1 MATTLSFNPFNNLG
15 EQIEYGAL
23 ANSCGFGQDES
34 KSSFRCIADEMI
46 RLRRENRIADE
57 IIRLRKENEALKSQ
71 LAADEEEEEEH
82 TEEDTIAE
90 FNKEADLLGATAQQR
105 EYGLAMM
112 KTAFKD
118 EDPVRKAMT
127 LTRDAITRV
136 VKENEYLKAKLAEK
150 EKEEE
155 EEELCCVIC
164 DCELDEAAG
173 EVCRRDWEGE
183 YAPMCACC
191 WDDKEAEED
200 ADEETDEE

>member
-1 MATTLSFNPFNNLG
+1 M
-15 EQIEYGAL
+15 EEKYEKK
-23 ANSCGFGQDES
+23 DE
-34 KSSFRCIADEMI
+34 DE
-46 RLRRENRIADE
+46 DE
-57 IIRLRKENEALKSQ
+57 DSD
-71 LAADEEEEEEH
+71 DEEWREVEYTEEH
-82 TEEDTIAE
+82 IVAE

-112 KTAFKD
+112 KTAFED

-164 DCELDEAAG
+164 DCELDEARG
-173 EVCRRDWEGE
+173 EVCRRDWEGDSD
-183 YAPMCACC
+183 APMCACC

-200 ADEETDEE
+200 ADADTDEE